1 MAFYCSKWFQEFTV
15 RTDGSSVSLKYRRVV
30 RTSSSYMLNF
40 VRISMSCSSHD
51 LRQTWKYSKFGH
63 FSYESHFLERFFSKP
78 LLPTQNKRTA
88 NGRLIFPLTKSD
100 LIRKLADEN
109 LYMNNNTSALNNN
122 TPVKLNNAPLETHP
136 LEKSFATAA
145 NFIAAKCISCQT
157 FA

>member
-15 RTDGSSVSLKYRRVV
+15 GTDGSSGFTWIQKGSENFFFIHVEFRTHLNVVFIPWSTSNLKILKIR
-30 RTSSSYMLNF
+30 SFF
-40 VRISMSCSSHD
+40 VRKS
-51 LRQTWKYSKFGH
+51 
-63 FSYESHFLERFFSKP
+63 FSREIFSKP
-78 LLPTQNKRTA
+78 LLPTKNKRTA

-136 LEKSFATAA
+136 LEKSFAIAA